1 MSDKDVIEQ
10 HHDTNATGQAQEARN
25 QENMSVAAYSA
36 ESGDTFQARSPVYR
50 VSGLDQVSN
59 LDYEHSVKYGFCS
72 RRQSQNLDDIFE
84 NDLNFQ
90 ADFNFPS
97 FEPIF
102 GKRESSGPLQDY
114 AWTSGFSQLK
124 QK

>member
-1 MSDKDVIEQ
+1 
-10 HHDTNATGQAQEARN
+10 
-25 QENMSVAAYSA
+25 MSVAAYSA
-36 ESGDTFQARSPVYR
+36 ESGDTFQARSPAFR
-50 VSGLDQVSN
+50 VSGDDQS
-59 LDYEHSVKYGFCS
+59 DYENSVKYGFCS
-72 RRQSQNLDDIFE
+72 RRESQNLDDIFE

-114 AWTSGFSQLK
+114 AWTSSFPQLK
-124 QK
+124 Q